1 TQMVK
6 IRTLLYEGE
15 LCWDVDPTNGSC
27 VAVSGRG
34 YFNGDYSGFELT
46 VKDTTRYNDPGGWV
60 YLNFGEERPWMP
72 AASPFPAASCNAC
85 HEANGGDDFVFT
97 QFYPV
102 LRDNDPKLKQS
113 AVMPKMEKTA
123 LEPKTQMPAVESP
136 LPTDLDA
143 LYKYLQDKEYRTFET
158 ADKNPHPSAGPH
170 LEYKQPVKVYFSDA
184 VAKSLEEG
192 SDLHPKGS
200 AVVKEIYADDN
211 ESLVGWAVS
220 VKTDEDSDHGK
231 GWFWVEFMSTE
242 DSSKV
247 PVPAGNGVA
256 LCSGCHAGGK
266 DFVLSKLPE

>member
-1 TQMVK
+1 MWRLILAFSLFFGFPVGDAFSQEGFVLQDKPSAQCSIYLCDSINGPTYLEDGSIVRPIGWETWVFIGSPLTPDELNGGNATFKEFHSVYIEPSAFEHYRKTGEFPNGTQMVK
-6 IRTLLYEGE
+6 VRSLLYEGE

-143 LYKYLQDKEYRTFET
+143 LYKYL
-158 ADKNPHPSAGPH
+158 
-170 LEYKQPVKVYFSDA
+170 
-184 VAKSLEEG
+184 
-192 SDLHPKGS
+192 
-200 AVVKEIYADDN
+200 
-211 ESLVGWAVS
+211 
-220 VKTDEDSDHGK
+220 
-231 GWFWVEFMSTE
+231 
-242 DSSKV
+242 
-247 PVPAGNGVA
+247 
-256 LCSGCHAGGK
+256 
-266 DFVLSKLPE
+266 